1 MGGPSEMNG
10 HAVADM
16 GLSKDDLNDLVT
28 SFNWLMAQ
36 AYDAILARGKFTW
49 NQVCTGVS
57 V

>member
-1 MGGPSEMNG
+1 MNG

-28 SFNWLMAQ
+28 SFNWLMTQ

-49 NQVCTGVS
+49 NQVCPPENLCDECV
-57 V
+57 